1 MKRLLG
7 GIVAVITLLSLGLAQ
22 ANAQQDSANGTGLA
36 IRSVDSRSASAV
48 QLVVDYA
55 GPAADLA
62 SAELIENGQSVT
74 PAAVEVVPGDANAT
88 VIVVDTSAAMEASG
102 GMVQAREA
110 ASAYIRNR
118 DPQERVAIVSLGGQA
133 REVQRLTTDTDR
145 LLVAVEGLAADGE
158 SALWDGLRSAA
169 RILENA
175 DTYQRNVVLVAGGS
189 ARGATISASQ
199 ARGALVAAKAS
210 LYAVGLEGRGLDV
223 GSVRAI
229 TQTVGGVYHG
239 QENPTALGAAMEDVA
254 QQISG
259 QQLLTFAS
267 VNPSG
272 PIDLVLKVGNSQATA
287 SYVTGGFSVGPAAL
301 TFVGVSTASG
311 GGFLG
316 EYGLWIGLLLVLA
329 AVALAV
335 YAIGALVTREPGAL
349 DIIDTYVE
357 GPAPVVDEEEGG
369 TASVVKTAF
378 LKRAVNLTEGL
389 AEQRNMLTKVEGM
402 LERAN
407 LPLRAGEA
415 LFFYLAGAVLLLLAI
430 LALSGNAL
438 VALIVGG
445 MMILVPPAV
454 VNFLAS
460 RRQKAF
466 QAQLPDT
473 LQMLAGTLRAGYSLM
488 QGVEAVSVE
497 VSEPMGRELRRI
509 VTEARLGRPLEEAME
524 ASAERMASKDFD
536 WAVLAIGI
544 QREVGGNLAEL
555 LLTVADTMVQRERLR
570 RDVDALTAEGRI
582 SGIVLGILPVALG
595 VAMWIL
601 NPDYIGTLFE
611 DPVGNIMLVGAALL
625 ALGGFYW
632 MKKVI
637 EVDV

>member
-22 ANAQQDSANGTGLA
+22 ANAQQDGANGTGLA

-88 VIVVDTSAAMEASG
+88 VIVIDTSAAMEASG

-133 REVQRLTTDTDR
+133 REVQRLTTNTER
-145 LLVAVEGLAADGE
+145 LLSAVDGLAADGE
-158 SALWDGLRSAA
+158 SALWDGLRSAS
-169 RILENA
+169 RILE
-175 DTYQRNVVLVAGGS
+175 DSGTYQRNVVLVAGGA
-189 ARGATISASQ
+189 ARGATISASR
-199 ARGALVAAKAS
+199 ARGGLVAAKAS

-223 GSVRAI
+223 ASVRAI
-229 TQTVGGVYHG
+229 VETVGGVYHG
-239 QENPTALGAAMEDVA
+239 QENPTALSAAMGDISK
-254 QQISG
+254 QIAS

-272 PIDLVLKVGNSQATA
+272 PIDLVLKVGNSQAAA
-287 SYVTGGFSVGPAAL
+287 SYISGGFSVGPEAL
-301 TFVGVSTASG
+301 TFVGVSTTSG
-311 GGFLG
+311 SGFLG
-316 EYGLWIGLLLVLA
+316 KYGLWLGLLLVLA

-357 GPAPVVDEEEGG
+357 GPVIASEEDEAVG
-369 TASVVKTAF
+369 TSVVKTAF
-378 LKRAVNLTEGL
+378 FKRAINLTEGL
-389 AEQRNMLTKVEGM
+389 AEQRDVLSKVEGM

-438 VALIVGG
+438 VALVVGG
-445 MMILVPPAV
+445 LMILLPPAV
-454 VNFLAS
+454 VNFLAG

-524 ASAERMASKDFD
+524 ASAQRMASKDFD
-536 WAVLAIGI
+536 WAVMAIGI

-582 SGIVLGILPVALG
+582 SGIVLGILPVGLG
-595 VAMWIL
+595 VVMWMM
-601 NPDYIGTLFE
+601 NPDYISTLFE
-611 DPVGNIMLVGAALL
+611 DRLGNVLLIGAVVMALV
-625 ALGGFYW
+625 GFYW